1 MDLYMK
7 KIFEQALGI
16 SSPWK
21 ISNVDFDLS
30 KKRLDVTID
39 YDTGTRF
46 FYEDFET
53 KNSGNFKPYDRIKKT
68 WRHLNFFEHECYLTC
83 RVPRIKMSNG
93 KVRLITPP
101 WEGKCP
107 GFTLLFEALLL
118 QLCREMPVNA
128 VSLFTG
134 VDDNKLWRLLNFYVE
149 EKRQTEDFSEVT
161 QFGFDE
167 TSKKKR
173 HDYVTLFVDYKT
185 RKTIFV
191 TEGKSSETVT
201 DFAKDF
207 VQHNGKKE
215 NITDISSDMSPA
227 FIKGVKDHFSDA
239 HLTFDKFHVIK
250 LLNDAV
256 SKVRKEESKG
266 NKLLKHTKGI
276 FDRNRENMSIK
287 QLHKLE
293 TKLELKSLRLQ
304 TVRAFHLRETF
315 QEIYKAETKAEFLEN
330 LDKWY
335 KWAVRSRL
343 EPMLKVARTI
353 KKRRVGIENWFD
365 SRINNGLLEGINSI
379 IQSAKSKARGFKTFK
394 NFKTIIYLLTADL
407 DFSKVNKA
415 YSPLRKNH
423 SI

>member
-1 MDLYMK
+1 MDFYMQ

-21 ISNVDFDLS
+21 ISKVEFDKS
-30 KKRLDVTID
+30 KKRLDIEID
-39 YDTGTRF
+39 YDKGSLF
-46 FYEDFET
+46 FYEDFDAAI
-53 KNSGNFKPYDRIKKT
+53 SGDFKPYDRVEKT

-83 RVPRIKMSNG
+83 RVPRIKLDNG
-93 KVRLITPP
+93 KVRLISPS

-107 GFTLLFEALLL
+107 GFTLLFEVLLL

-128 VSLFTG
+128 VSLLTG
-134 VDDNKLWRLLNFYVE
+134 VDDNKLWRLLGFYVE
-149 EKRQTEDFSEVT
+149 AKRKTEDYSEVT

-191 TEGKSSETVT
+191 TEGKSSETV
-201 DFAKDF
+201 KDF
-207 VQHNGKKE
+207 VTDLVQHNGKVE
-215 NITDISSDMSPA
+215 NITDISADMSPA
-227 FIKGVKDHFSDA
+227 FIKGVRDNFPEA
-239 HLTFDKFHVIK
+239 QLTFDKFHVIK
-250 LLNDAV
+250 LLNEAV
-256 SKVRKEESKG
+256 GKVRKEESKE
-266 NKLLKHTKGI
+266 NELLKNTKGI

-287 QLHKLE
+287 QLKKLE
-293 TKLELKSLRLQ
+293 SKLELKGLRLK
-304 TVRAFHLRETF
+304 TVRAFHLRESF
-315 QEIYKAETKAEFLEN
+315 QEIYKSETKGEFIDN

-343 EPMLKVARTI
+343 EPVLKVARTI
-353 KKRRVGIENWFD
+353 KKRRIGIENWFD

-415 YSPLRKNH
+415 YKPLR
-423 SI
+423 